1 MGMKHRVDAGV
12 YECYGSINPQL
23 AERTGFSDD
32 DAEVIKSILPQLF
45 ENDASSARP
54 DGSMEVLHVI
64 WWKHNCKAGQHS
76 SAKVHDSLRNILKE
90 DGSFDCEGLRKAL
103 PGLKP
108 EIIPGF

>member
-54 DGSMEVLHVI
+54 DGTRPSPPPCSI
-64 WWKHNCKAGQHS
+64 S
-76 SAKVHDSLRNILKE
+76 
-90 DGSFDCEGLRKAL
+90 
-103 PGLKP
+103 
-108 EIIPGF
+108 IIIRS